1 MGDIFHI
8 GFAFDPDSGR
18 LVELFIESDTEL
30 DRLRLKPEE
39 SASYVVG
46 SRVALARKRLMA
58 WTHGIGDPTDLEE
71 P

>member
-1 MGDIFHI
+1 MGDAFHI

-18 LVELFIESDTEL
+18 LVELFIEGDEHL

-39 SASYVVG
+39 TASYVVG
-46 SRVALARKRLMA
+46 SRVAAARKRLMA
-58 WTHGIGDPTDLEE
+58 WTHGLYDPSDEVE